1 MTKAMKLVV
10 EPVINLLHQAA
21 CSTLATQSA
30 QLPGYPYATVVPN
43 VLDEC
48 HRPLL
53 LVSALAEHTKNLLA
67 DHRVSLSL
75 LESGTAN
82 VQTAARI
89 TLLGDAEPF
98 DPAELLTARY
108 LRYLPDAAQ
117 YLELDFMFFRVNLKR
132 VRFIAGV
139 GKMGWLEAAQWAAV
153 PSLSLAREGALVEI
167 AQRAA
172 PTGIRILGVDGYGID
187 YEADGF
193 RDRQAFDGHDAQIDL
208 DEELLR
214 RVASQ
219 LS

>member
-1 MTKAMKLVV
+1 MKLVV

-82 VQTAARI
+82 VQTSARI

-117 YLELDFMFFRVNLKR
+117 YLELDFMFFRVNPKR
-132 VRFIAGV
+132 VRFIAGG

>member
-1 MTKAMKLVV
+1 MKLVV
-10 EPVINLLHQAA
+10 EPIINLLHEASY
-21 CSTLATQSA
+21 STLATQSA

-43 VLDEC
+43 VLDAS

-67 DHRVSLSL
+67 DHQVSLSL
-75 LESGTAN
+75 LEPGTTK
-82 VQTAARI
+82 VQAAARI
-89 TLLGDAEPF
+89 TLLGDAEQFEP
-98 DPAELLTARY
+98 DELLTARY
-108 LRYLPDAAQ
+108 LRYLPDAVQ
-117 YLELDFMFFRVNLKR
+117 YLELDFMFFRVNPKR

-153 PSLSLAREGALVEI
+153 PSLSLDREGALVEI

-172 PTGIRILGVDGYGID
+172 PSGIRILGVDVYGID

-193 RDRQAFDGHDAQIDL
+193 RDRQALDGHAAQVDL
-208 DEELLR
+208 DEEYLR

>member
-1 MTKAMKLVV
+1 MKLVV

-43 VLDEC
+43 ILDEC

-75 LESGTAN
+75 VEHGATK

-89 TLLGDAEPF
+89 TLLGDAQPFEPNV
-98 DPAELLTARY
+98 LLKARY

-117 YLELDFMFFRVNLKR
+117 YLELDFMFFRIIPKR

-153 PSLSLAREGALVEI
+153 PSLSLAREGALVDI

-193 RDRQAFDGHDAQIDL
+193 RDRQPFEGHDAQIDL

>member
-1 MTKAMKLVV
+1 MKLVV

-117 YLELDFMFFRVNLKR
+117 YLELDFMFFRVNPKR

-172 PTGIRILGVDGYGID
+172 PTGIRILGVDCYGID

-193 RDRQAFDGHDAQIDL
+193 RDRQAFDGHNAQIDL

>member
-1 MTKAMKLVV
+1 MKLVV

-117 YLELDFMFFRVNLKR
+117 YLELDFMFFRVNPKR

-139 GKMGWLEAAQWAAV
+139 GEMGWLEAAQWAAV

-193 RDRQAFDGHDAQIDL
+193 RDRQAFDDHDAQIDL

>member
-1 MTKAMKLVV
+1 MKLVV

-21 CSTLATQSA
+21 CSTLATQSS

-117 YLELDFMFFRVNLKR
+117 YLELDFMFFRVNPKR

-172 PTGIRILGVDGYGID
+172 PTGIRILGVDCYGID

>member
-1 MTKAMKLVV
+1 MKLVV

-67 DHRVSLSL
+67 DHRISLSL

-117 YLELDFMFFRVNLKR
+117 YLELDFMFFRVNPKR

>member
-1 MTKAMKLVV
+1 MKLVV

-117 YLELDFMFFRVNLKR
+117 YLELDFMFFRVNPKR

-172 PTGIRILGVDGYGID
+172 PTGIRILGVDCYGID

>member
-1 MTKAMKLVV
+1 MKLVV

-117 YLELDFMFFRVNLKR
+117 YLELDFMFFRVNPKR

-167 AQRAA
+167 AQRVA

>member
-1 MTKAMKLVV
+1 MKLVV

-98 DPAELLTARY
+98 DPEELLKARY

-117 YLELDFMFFRVNLKR
+117 YLELDFMFFRVNPKR

-193 RDRQAFDGHDAQIDL
+193 RDRQAFDDHDAQIDL